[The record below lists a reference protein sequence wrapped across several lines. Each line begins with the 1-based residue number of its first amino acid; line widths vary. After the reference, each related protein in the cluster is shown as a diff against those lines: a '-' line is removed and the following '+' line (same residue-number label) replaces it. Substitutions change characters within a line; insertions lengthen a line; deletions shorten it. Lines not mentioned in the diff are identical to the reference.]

1 MDFDVDEVNEL
12 IDMLE
17 VIVEDVPSKIRED
30 LGKVIKSLKQAQTLD
45 DLLKVQDELESLTS
59 THNLDS
65 FSRSEIMNV
74 VASIESIVNS

>member
-74 VASIESIVNS
+74 VTSIESIVNS